1 VIVWLSNYINAHICV
16 LSSSSF
22 VCLHFCATIQHHHNF
37 NTQESRSIVLFKY
50 SCVILHGICTIID
63 CMWLELL

>member
-22 VCLHFCATIQHHHNF
+22 VCLHFCATIQHHHN
-37 NTQESRSIVLFKY
+37 K
-50 SCVILHGICTIID
+50 H
-63 CMWLELL
+63 